1 MFLPTASL
9 ALGLGVSWLE
19 LRHRLRPSS
28 PLQLRGKEWTVE
40 AEGGRL
46 QVTGIWSHNPHP
58 RMEIFVPELTVT
70 PVLLGSTDLSE
81 LNVTTRVI
89 SDHPDEP
96 SRRDGYWVAY
106 IVKGRRTTQARVT
119 ITIDAQPNEDP
130 RTLVDTLWVDVDW
143 INYGPFGRLARR
155 QGVLVPEN
163 PPTPLSWRRSGKGIA
178 VLCFPSKP
186 ICWAPSMIRSM

>member
-46 QVTGIWSHNPHP
+46 QVTGILEITNPHP

-119 ITIDAQPNEDP
+119 ITIDAQPNQDP
-130 RTLVDTLWVDVDW
+130 VDTLWVDVDW
-143 INYGPFGRLARR
+143 INGPSDGCLAVRR
-155 QGVLVPEN
+155 GALRN
-163 PPTPLSWRRSGKGIA
+163 PHHDR
-178 VLCFPSKP
+178 
-186 ICWAPSMIRSM
+186 